1 MSDGNRRD
9 NAALDRFV
17 GQFAWRPVRHWPP
30 RFVGRFAGHR
40 EDLRD
45 LFGRELAAATGTP
58 QIAERFRNGLAQ
70 GGWFLGALDER
81 QPVEGFLPAFPPD
94 ADAVPLAVEFLGDFF
109 VVEAF
114 ESEQNDFGAVGE
126 PLRATPRE
134 GHRLQH
140 LLLTFGDDDLGC
152 LPWHDISSGGS
163 MARPLE
169 KMAKSAPGWKAG
181 SASMI

>member
-9 NAALDRFV
+9 NAALDHFV

-81 QPVEGFLPAFPPD
+81 QPVEGFLPTFPPD

-109 VVEAF
+109 VAALSDIF
-114 ESEQNDFGAVGE
+114 IAH
-126 PLRATPRE
+126 ATSRTTRR
-134 GHRLQH
+134 HRVWIFRG
-140 LLLTFGDDDLGC
+140 TV
-152 LPWHDISSGGS
+152 
-163 MARPLE
+163 AN
-169 KMAKSAPGWKAG
+169 AAPA
-181 SASMI
+181 